1 MFKKNLLSIKNDLKL
16 HKRDKNTLIRFYIN
30 KRLNDSLTSYYK
42 TLESSAYAL
51 SVSNPEKVI
60 KEI

>member
-1 MFKKNLLSIKNDLKL
+1 MFEKNLQEIKNDLKL
-16 HKRDKNTLIRFYIN
+16 HKRDKDTLIRFFIN
-30 KRLNDSLTSYYK
+30 KRLNDSLNSYYK
-42 TLESSAYAL
+42 TLESSVYAL